1 MMLYEKYAKELLDN
15 SMPLL
20 DSGEVMVVPVVVA
33 KQKLQLLEAA
43 LKQKLAGAI
52 TAEAAKAHF
61 EYEVELGENGV
72 ANVVGD
78 AKEGSVVSLPH
89 VLEILHSL

>member
-1 MMLYEKYAKELLDN
+1 MMLYEKYAKELSDN

-20 DSGEVMVVPVVVA
+20 DSGEVLVVPVVVA

-43 LKQKLAGAI
+43 LKQKLADAI

-61 EYEVELGENGV
+61 EYEVEFGENGV

>member
-1 MMLYEKYAKELLDN
+1 
-15 SMPLL
+15 MPLL
-20 DSGEVMVVPVVVA
+20 DNGEVLVVPVVVA

-43 LKQKLAGAI
+43 LKQKLADAI

-61 EYEVELGENGV
+61 EYVVEFGENGV

-89 VLEILHSL
+89 VLEILHNL